1 MVYGLELKKKIKKVT
16 HSGSNKPMVGFIG
29 TFHRY
34 CVLGHS
40 ANAEDTI
47 LAGRSAASSL
57 RFFVESIA
65 TDHQEVSSFF
75 FREKNRPFEV
85 SNPRPG
91 A

>member
-1 MVYGLELKKKIKKVT
+1 MMVMGGLWPSVEKKIKIKKVT

-47 LAGRSAASSL
+47 LAGRSAASPKAPPYGSL
-57 RFFVESIA
+57 
-65 TDHQEVSSFF
+65 
-75 FREKNRPFEV
+75 
-85 SNPRPG
+85 
-91 A
+91 

>member
-1 MVYGLELKKKIKKVT
+1 MLARSSTQGGRHPYTESCT
-16 HSGSNKPMVGFIG
+16 E

-47 LAGRSAASSL
+47 LAGRPVASPKAPPYGSL
-57 RFFVESIA
+57 GMDGRLVGLPTLNDWNHSMLVNRQSKF
-65 TDHQEVSSFF
+65 QE
-75 FREKNRPFEV
+75 R
-85 SNPRPG
+85 